1 MCSCSYVIVI
11 SINKL
16 FIEDVIVMYKILK
29 AILSGKSKKEVIG
42 MMSDDEKA
50 ILTGVS
56 KYVGLTR
63 QQRRKMMRD
72 AKK

>member
-1 MCSCSYVIVI
+1 MH
-11 SINKL
+11 
-16 FIEDVIVMYKILK
+16 KILK
-29 AILSGKSKKEVIG
+29 AILSGKSKKEVID

-56 KYVGLTR
+56 KNVGLTR